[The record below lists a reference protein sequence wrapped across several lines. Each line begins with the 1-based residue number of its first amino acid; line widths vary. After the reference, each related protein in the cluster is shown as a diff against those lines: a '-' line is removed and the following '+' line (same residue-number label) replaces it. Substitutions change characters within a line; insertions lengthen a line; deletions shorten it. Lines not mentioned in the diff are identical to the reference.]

1 MAEDYSWEY
10 KLRKA
15 TKWIP
20 CTTQDKEKIKANADM
35 YSRFNFRAMKAGT
48 PTKNSVVT
56 KPKKKAKKVEE

>member
-1 MAEDYSWEY
+1 MAADYSWEY

-20 CTTQDKEKIKANADM
+20 CTTQEKENIKANADM
-35 YSRFNFRAMKAGT
+35 YSRFIFRAIKAGI
-48 PTKNSVVT
+48 PTKNSVVA

>member
-1 MAEDYSWEY
+1 MAADYSWEY

-20 CTTQDKEKIKANADM
+20 CTTQEKEKIKAIADM
-35 YSRFNFRAMKAGT
+35 YSRFIFRAIKAGI